1 MNNCTFTINIIMNPR
16 LLIFITILLPG
27 SLLAQTSYNFKIAT
41 DRMLFHD
48 LVDKQQKAMLNEKDS
63 LKLSP
68 DDAVNL
74 QVADVFIRQVDEL
87 QEKIESDTT
96 LTGQV
101 KVKSLKSLETLLK
114 GYNRYRDKKDY
125 PISMAPAL
133 FKAYMECLLLDRDG
147 KSIEPVIEK
156 NGYGVGKLLI
166 ECFLFPTENEGVK
179 ESRVLLT
186 RKFLET
192 HPDQILPELN
202 KNPNIPFADHFIQV

>member
-1 MNNCTFTINIIMNPR
+1 MRHFERLNNCTFTINIIMNPR
-16 LLIFITILLPG
+16 LLLLISILIPG
-27 SLLAQTSYNFKIAT
+27 ALLAQTAYNFKIAT

-68 DDAVNL
+68 DDAINL
-74 QVADVFIRQVDEL
+74 QVADVFLRQVDEL
-87 QEKIESDTT
+87 QEKIESDTS

-125 PISMAPAL
+125 PVSMAPAL
-133 FKAYMECLLLDRDG
+133 FRAFMECLLLDRNG
-147 KSIEPVIEK
+147 ESIEPVIAK
-156 NGYGVGKLLI
+156 NDYGVGKLLI

-179 ESRVLLT
+179 YSHVNTWKHIPIRY
-186 RKFLET
+186 F
-192 HPDQILPELN
+192 
-202 KNPNIPFADHFIQV
+202 PN